1 MVRPNLNPPAL
12 PKFGENTTAGPLV
25 TFVRSESLRSFKKKR
40 QEMQFVDTMA
50 VVRQQ
55 RRAIQLKLEEEKRK
69 EHERK
74 RKLEMIKGD
83 EKHIIKEELEDDD
96 LDETN

>member
-50 VVRQQ
+50 VVR
-55 RRAIQLKLEEEKRK
+55 
-69 EHERK
+69 
-74 RKLEMIKGD
+74 
-83 EKHIIKEELEDDD
+83 
-96 LDETN
+96 

>member
-1 MVRPNLNPPAL
+1 
-12 PKFGENTTAGPLV
+12 
-25 TFVRSESLRSFKKKR
+25 
-40 QEMQFVDTMA
+40 MQFVDTMA

-69 EHERK
+69 EYERK

>member
-1 MVRPNLNPPAL
+1 
-12 PKFGENTTAGPLV
+12 
-25 TFVRSESLRSFKKKR
+25 
-40 QEMQFVDTMA
+40 
-50 VVRQQ
+50 
-55 RRAIQLKLEEEKRK
+55 LKLEEEKRK
-69 EHERK
+69 EYERK